1 MGRVSAELG
10 AKVYLDTNIVIYA
23 IEGFADLA
31 EQIQALLRAL
41 DDAQIVAV
49 TSELTLAEALIKP
62 LKDQNQPS
70 AELFS
75 GRFQY
80 G

>member
-31 EQIQALLRAL
+31 VQIQLCC
-41 DDAQIVAV
+41 
-49 TSELTLAEALIKP
+49 KP
-62 LKDQNQPS
+62 WTMRKLSPS
-70 AELFS
+70 PANS
-75 GRFQY
+75 P
-80 G
+80 